1 MMLLVQDHTLGNTV
15 LSNDQ
20 MREGAT
26 LADTTREDL
35 PEEVTLTW
43 NLKDKEE
50 PDRQRSVVQSLSCVP
65 LFVTPW
71 TAACQASL
79 SFTMSWSLF
88 KFMSIELVMPSNH
101 LIFCCPLLLLP
112 SIFPSIRV
120 SSNDLALRGQ
130 SIGASVSASVLPVN
144 IQVNFLQD

>member
-20 MREGAT
+20 MRKGAT

-50 PDRQRSVVQSLSCVP
+50 PDMQRSVVQSFSCVP

-71 TAACQASL
+71 TAAYQASL

-101 LIFCCPLLLLP
+101 LIFCCPLLLFP

-120 SSNDLALRGQ
+120 FSNDLALHIR
-130 SIGASVSASVLPVN
+130 
-144 IQVNFLQD
+144 

>member
-20 MREGAT
+20 MRKGAT

-50 PDRQRSVVQSLSCVP
+50 PDIQRSVV
-65 LFVTPW
+65 
-71 TAACQASL
+71 
-79 SFTMSWSLF
+79 
-88 KFMSIELVMPSNH
+88 
-101 LIFCCPLLLLP
+101 
-112 SIFPSIRV
+112 
-120 SSNDLALRGQ
+120 
-130 SIGASVSASVLPVN
+130 
-144 IQVNFLQD
+144 

>member
-20 MREGAT
+20 MRKGAT

-50 PDRQRSVVQSLSCVP
+50 PDMQRSVVQSFSCVP
-65 LFVTPW
+65 FFVTPW
-71 TAACQASL
+71 TAAYQASL

-101 LIFCCPLLLLP
+101 LIFCCPLLLFP

-120 SSNDLALRGQ
+120 FSNDLALHIR
-130 SIGASVSASVLPVN
+130 
-144 IQVNFLQD
+144 